1 MTSAE
6 IRQSFLDY
14 FRERGHRI
22 VASSPLVPGDDPTLL
37 FTNAGMNQF
46 KDLFLGA
53 ERRDYRRATTSQK
66 CMRVSGKHNDLEN
79 VGPSLRHHTFFEM
92 LGNFSFGDYFKTDAI
107 PFAWELLTDVW
118 DLPAERLY
126 ATVFKGED
134 GIPRDDE
141 AYGIWERL
149 VPPSRIAE
157 LGAAENFWAMG
168 ETGPCGRCSEIH
180 YHRGDH
186 LPCSAERCL
195 GIDCD
200 CDRYVEIWNNV
211 FMEFERRSDGSL
223 TPLPAPSIDT
233 GMGLERIVAV
243 LQDKLS
249 NYDTDL
255 FTPLLAAIGE
265 RAGTEYGPLAGR
277 PSNHTSDVSLRV
289 IADHLRAMTFLIA
302 DGVVPSNEWRGYVLR
317 KIMRR
322 AMRHGKKLGL
332 TEPFL
337 HDLAGVVIG
346 EMAGAYPELE
356 ANRDAI
362 VSTVHREET
371 QFDRVL
377 RDGLPHL
384 EEALTDACGAGLA
397 DGPGGSAGAASGA
410 GLADG
415 SGSGAEMASGAGSGA
430 GSGSGMVPGDVAF
443 RLYDTF
449 GMPLDFIE
457 DMAQA
462 RSLQV
467 DRAGFERA
475 MEAQR
480 TRARAGAAFGGAQES
495 EFTVTT
501 GPYMLTATGDPHFG
515 PQRFDGYET
524 TTTRSGVTH
533 LFRRDGKGASLT
545 GVDALTPDEEG
556 YVVLDRTPFYLE
568 AGGQVS
574 DTGRLAEKNVNAA
587 VEDVVRLKPAWPRM
601 HLAAVREG
609 ELRIGD
615 EVTAEVDAER
625 RDAIRRNHT
634 ATHLLHAA
642 LRRIVGTHVRQKG
655 SLVAPDRLR
664 FDFSHHEAVTPEQL
678 GEIERL
684 VNDHVFM
691 MNQAVETEERSTEEA
706 IAAGAMALFGEKYGD
721 RVRVVTVPGFSV
733 ELCGGTHCGRTG
745 DIGTFIIT
753 HEGGVA
759 AGVRRIE
766 AVTGATAVETF
777 QGRGDER
784 SLLAYAHESTADQAM
799 EAVGQLQNLRF
810 RRPVNTKLADRA
822 AKTVGKL
829 AVDYKRVLREN
840 ERLKVR
846 AAMAGGAE
854 APGQDAD
861 AAEVDGIRIVTRVV
875 SGLEPGALRTLADSL
890 RDRLGSGVV
899 VLASD
904 NDGKAALVVSVT
916 RDLTDRVHAGNLI
929 KALAPIVDGRGGGR
943 PDFAQAGGKR
953 TDRLHSIVPESR
965 TAVGRLLAGA

>member
-1 MTSAE
+1 MIRMTSAE

-46 KDLFLGA
+46 KDVFLGA
-53 ERRDYRRATTSQK
+53 ERREYRRATTAQK

-92 LGNFSFGDYFKTDAI
+92 LGNFSFGDYFKADAI
-107 PFAWELLTDVW
+107 PFAWELLTNVW
-118 DLPAERLY
+118 GLPAERLY
-126 ATVFKGED
+126 ATVFRGED
-134 GIPRDDE
+134 GVPRDDE
-141 AYGIWERL
+141 AYAIWERL
-149 VPPSRIAE
+149 VPASRIAE

-211 FMEFERRSDGSL
+211 FMEFERHADGSL

-255 FTPLLAAIGE
+255 FTPLLSAIGE
-265 RAGTEYGPLAGR
+265 RAGAEYGPAAGR
-277 PSNHTSDVSLRV
+277 PSNDTSDVSLRV

-332 TEPFL
+332 TDPFL
-337 HDLAGVVIG
+337 HELTGVVIAG
-346 EMAGAYPELE
+346 MGGAYPELE
-356 ANRDAI
+356 ADRDAI

-384 EEALTDACGAGLA
+384 EDAL
-397 DGPGGSAGAASGA
+397 AGAAGTR
-410 GLADG
+410 GVLDG
-415 SGSGAEMASGAGSGA
+415 EA
-430 GSGSGMVPGDVAF
+430 AF

-457 DMAQA
+457 DMAQS

-467 DRAGFERA
+467 DRQGFDRA
-475 MEAQR
+475 MEGQR
-480 TRARAGAAFGGAQES
+480 ARARAGAAFGGDRES
-495 EFTVTT
+495 EVTVTG
-501 GPYMLTATGDPHFG
+501 GPFMLTASGDPDFG
-515 PQRFDGYET
+515 PQQFDGYET
-524 TTTRSGVTH
+524 TTTRAGVTH
-533 LFRRDGKGASLT
+533 LFRRDGNGASLT
-545 GVDALTPDEEG
+545 GVDALTPGEEG

-574 DTGRLAEKNVNAA
+574 DTGRLSDKNVDAP

-601 HLAAVREG
+601 HLTALREG
-609 ELRIGD
+609 ELRVGD

-625 RDAIRRNHT
+625 RDDIRRNHT

-678 GEIERL
+678 SEIERL
-684 VNDHVFM
+684 VNDHVFL

-733 ELCGGTHCGRTG
+733 ELCGGTHCRATG
-745 DIGTFIIT
+745 DIGPFILT
-753 HEGGVA
+753 YEGGVA

-766 AVTGATAVETF
+766 ALTGTWAVKAF
-777 QGRGDER
+777 QGRGDEL
-784 SLLAYAHESTADQAM
+784 SLLAHAHESTADQAV

-810 RRPVNTKLADRA
+810 RRPVNSKLADRA

-829 AVDYKRVLREN
+829 AADYKRIWREN

-846 AAMAGGAE
+846 AAMAGGTE
-854 APGQDAD
+854 AQGQDSD
-861 AAEVDGIRIVTRVV
+861 AAEIDGIRIVTRVV
-875 SGLEPGALRTLADSL
+875 SGLEPGALRTLSDSL

-943 PDFAQAGGKR
+943 PDFAQAGGKK
-953 TDRLHSIVPESR
+953 TDRLHTIVPESR
-965 TAVGRLLAGA
+965 TLVSRLLADS

>member
-1 MTSAE
+1 M
-6 IRQSFLDY
+6 
-14 FRERGHRI
+14 
-22 VASSPLVPGDDPTLL
+22 
-37 FTNAGMNQF
+37 
-46 KDLFLGA
+46 
-53 ERRDYRRATTSQK
+53 
-66 CMRVSGKHNDLEN
+66 
-79 VGPSLRHHTFFEM
+79 
-92 LGNFSFGDYFKTDAI
+92 
-107 PFAWELLTDVW
+107 
-118 DLPAERLY
+118 
-126 ATVFKGED
+126 FKGED
-134 GIPRDDE
+134 GVPRDDE
-141 AYGIWERL
+141 AYAIWERL
-149 VPPSRIAE
+149 VPASRIAE

-186 LPCSAERCL
+186 LPCAAETCL

-243 LQDKLS
+243 LQEKLS

-255 FTPLLAAIGE
+255 FTPLLSAIGE
-265 RAGTEYGPLAGR
+265 RAGAEYGPLAGR
-277 PSNHTSDVSLRV
+277 ASNDTSDVSLRV
-289 IADHLRAMTFLIA
+289 VADHLRAMTFLIA

-322 AMRHGKKLGL
+322 AMRHGKRLGL

-337 HDLAGVVIG
+337 HELAGVVIAG
-346 EMAGAYPELE
+346 MGGAYPELE
-356 ANRDAI
+356 ANREAI
-362 VSTVHREET
+362 VSTVHREEM

-377 RDGLPHL
+377 CDGLPHL
-384 EEALTDACGAGLA
+384 EAALTDAERTGGGL
-397 DGPGGSAGAASGA
+397 DG
-410 GLADG
+410 
-415 SGSGAEMASGAGSGA
+415 ET
-430 GSGSGMVPGDVAF
+430 AF

-457 DMAQA
+457 DMAQS

-495 EFTVTT
+495 EVTVAA
-501 GPYMLTATGDPHFG
+501 GPYPLTATGDPHFG
-515 PQRFDGYET
+515 PQQFDGYET

-533 LFRRDGKGASLT
+533 LFRRDGNGASLT
-545 GVDALTPDEEG
+545 GVAVLTPGEEG

-574 DTGRLAEKNVNAA
+574 DTGRLAEKNVDAA

-601 HLAAVREG
+601 HLTAVREG
-609 ELRIGD
+609 ELRIGG

-625 RDAIRRNHT
+625 RDDIRRNHT

-642 LRRIVGTHVRQKG
+642 LRQIVGTHVRQKG

-684 VNDHVFM
+684 VNDHVFL

-784 SLLAYAHESTADQAM
+784 SLLAYAHESSAVEAM

-822 AKTVGKL
+822 ARTVGKL
-829 AVDYKRVLREN
+829 AADYKRVLREN
-840 ERLKVR
+840 ERLKVK

-854 APGQDAD
+854 AQGQDAD
-861 AAEVDGIRIVTRVV
+861 AAEVDGIRIITRVV

-916 RDLTDRVHAGNLI
+916 RDLTDRVHAGHLI
-929 KALAPIVDGRGGGR
+929 RALAPLVDGRGGGR
-943 PDFAQAGGKR
+943 SDFAQAGGKR

-965 TAVGRLLAGA
+965 NAVSRLLSGS

>member
-53 ERRDYRRATTSQK
+53 ERREYRRATTAQK

-107 PFAWELLTDVW
+107 PFAWELLTDIW

-141 AYGIWERL
+141 AYAIWERL
-149 VPPSRIAE
+149 VPPARIAE

-195 GIDCD
+195 GLDCD

-255 FTPLLAAIGE
+255 FTPLLSAIGE

-277 PSNHTSDVSLRV
+277 ASNDTSDVSLRV

-337 HDLAGVVIG
+337 HNLAGVVIG

-356 ANRDAI
+356 ANREAI

-384 EEALTDACGAGLA
+384 EEAL
-397 DGPGGSAGAASGA
+397 AGAEDTQRI
-410 GLADG
+410 LDG
-415 SGSGAEMASGAGSGA
+415 EA
-430 GSGSGMVPGDVAF
+430 AF

-457 DMAQA
+457 DMAQS

-467 DRAGFERA
+467 DRQGFERA
-475 MEAQR
+475 MDAQR
-480 TRARAGAAFGGAQES
+480 ARARAGAVFGGAQAS
-495 EFTVTT
+495 ELTVTT

-533 LFRRDGKGASLT
+533 LFRRDGNGASLT
-545 GVDALTPDEEG
+545 GVDVLTPDEDG

-678 GEIERL
+678 GDIERL

-784 SLLAYAHESTADQAM
+784 SLLAYAHESTADQGM
-799 EAVGQLQNLRF
+799 ETVGQLQNLRF

-829 AVDYKRVLREN
+829 AADYKRVLREN

-854 APGQDAD
+854 APGQDED
-861 AAEVDGIRIVTRVV
+861 ATDVGGIRLVTRVV

-916 RDLTDRVHAGNLI
+916 RDITDRVHAGNLI

-965 TAVGRLLAGA
+965 NAVGRLLAGA

>member
-1 MTSAE
+1 MTRMTSAE
-6 IRQSFLDY
+6 IRQSFLEY
-14 FRERGHRI
+14 FRARGHRI
-22 VASSPLVPGDDPTLL
+22 VASAPLVPGDDPTLL

-46 KDLFLGA
+46 KDVFLGA
-53 ERRDYRRATTSQK
+53 ERREYRRATTAQK

-92 LGNFSFGDYFKTDAI
+92 LGNFSFGDYFKADAI
-107 PFAWELLTDVW
+107 PFAWELLTKVW
-118 DLPAERLY
+118 GLPPERLY
-126 ATVFKGED
+126 ATVFKGEN
-134 GIPRDDE
+134 GVPRDDT
-141 AYGIWERL
+141 AYALWERL
-149 VPPSRIAE
+149 VPTSRIAE

-186 LPCSAERCL
+186 LPCTAERCL

-211 FMEFERRSDGSL
+211 FMEFERQADGAL

-243 LQDKLS
+243 LQGKLS

-255 FTPLLAAIGE
+255 FAPLLAAIGE
-265 RAGTEYGPLAGR
+265 RAGTQYGPLAGR
-277 PSNHTSDVSLRV
+277 LSNDTSDVSLRV

-337 HDLAGVVIG
+337 HELTGVVIA
-346 EMAGAYPELE
+346 EMAGAYPELDASRE
-356 ANRDAI
+356 AI
-362 VSTVHREET
+362 VSVVHREET

-384 EEALTDACGAGLA
+384 EAALA
-397 DGPGGSAGAASGA
+397 DAESMQRI
-410 GLADG
+410 LDG
-415 SGSGAEMASGAGSGA
+415 EA
-430 GSGSGMVPGDVAF
+430 AF

-457 DMAQA
+457 DMAQS
-462 RSLQV
+462 RSVDV
-467 DRAGFERA
+467 DRAGFEQA
-475 MEAQR
+475 MNAQR
-480 TRARAGAAFGGAQES
+480 TRARAGATFGGGPQS
-495 EFTVTT
+495 EVTVSA

-515 PQRFDGYET
+515 PQQFDGYET
-524 TTTRSGVTH
+524 TSTRSGVTH
-533 LFRRDGKGASLT
+533 LFRRDTNGKSLT
-545 GVDALTPDEEG
+545 GVDALIPGEEG
-556 YVVLDRTPFYLE
+556 YLVLDRTPFYLE

-574 DTGRLAEKNVNAA
+574 DKGRLAAKNVDAV
-587 VEDVVRLKPAWPRM
+587 VEDVVRLKPTWPRT
-601 HLAAVREG
+601 HLTVVREG
-609 ELRIGD
+609 EIRVGD

-642 LRRIVGTHVRQKG
+642 LRQIVGTHVRQAG

-664 FDFSHHEAVTPEQL
+664 FDVTHHEPVTADQL
-678 GEIERL
+678 HRIERL
-684 VNDHVFM
+684 VNRRVFFK
-691 MNQAVETEERSTEEA
+691 NQTVETKERSTEEA

-721 RVRVVTVPGFSV
+721 RVRVVTVPEFSV
-733 ELCGGTHCGRTG
+733 ELCGGTHCRATG
-745 DIGTFIIT
+745 DIGPFIIT

-766 AVTGATAVETF
+766 AVTGTAAVQMF
-777 QGRGDER
+777 QDRGDEL
-784 SLLAYAHESTADQAM
+784 SLLAHALDTTADQAVA
-799 EAVGQLQNLRF
+799 AVDEFHNLRF
-810 RRPVNTKLADRA
+810 RRPVNRVRADHAANAVKKLAA
-822 AKTVGKL
+822 
-829 AVDYKRVLREN
+829 DYKRLVREN
-840 ERLKVR
+840 ERLKVQ
-846 AAMAGGAE
+846 AAMEAGNG
-854 APGQDAD
+854 PRGHDLD
-861 AAEVDGIRIVTRVV
+861 TVEVDGIKILTRVV
-875 SGLEPGALRTLADSL
+875 SGLEPPALRALADSI
-890 RDRLGSGVV
+890 RNRLGRGVV

-904 NDGKAALVVSVT
+904 NGGKAALVVSVT
-916 RDLTDRVHAGNLI
+916 HDLTNRVHAGNLI
-929 KALAPIVDGRGGGR
+929 RELAPIVGGRGGGR
-943 PDFAQAGGKR
+943 PDFAQAGGR
-953 TDRLHSIVPESR
+953 EIDRINTIVPESH
-965 TAVGRLLAGA
+965 TAITRMVNQRS

>member
-14 FRERGHRI
+14 FRERGHRV

-53 ERRDYRRATTSQK
+53 ERREYRRATTSQK

-141 AYGIWERL
+141 AYAIWERL

-211 FMEFERRSDGSL
+211 FMEFERRADGSL

-277 PSNHTSDVSLRV
+277 ASNGTSDVALRV

-337 HDLAGVVIG
+337 HELTGVVIA

-356 ANRDAI
+356 ANREAI

-384 EEALTDACGAGLA
+384 EAALA
-397 DGPGGSAGAASGA
+397 DAERTQGV
-410 GLADG
+410 LDG
-415 SGSGAEMASGAGSGA
+415 EA
-430 GSGSGMVPGDVAF
+430 AF

-457 DMAQA
+457 DMAQSRA
-462 RSLQV
+462 LDV
-467 DRAGFERA
+467 DRQGFERA
-475 MEAQR
+475 MEEQR
-480 TRARAGAAFGGAQES
+480 ARARAGAAFTLQVEDQVTVSDSVRLFISSVNPFVGYQTTSAKS
-495 EFTVTT
+495 EVTGLYRSDET
-501 GPYMLTATGDPHFG
+501 RGIRQVEELQAGD
-515 PQRFDGYET
+515 
-524 TTTRSGVTH
+524 
-533 LFRRDGKGASLT
+533 
-545 GVDALTPDEEG
+545 EG
-556 YVVLDRTPFYLE
+556 YVLLRETPFYLE

-574 DTGRLAEKNVNAA
+574 DTGGLVADGLQATVR
-587 VEDVVRLKPAWPRM
+587 DMVRLNPTWPGL
-601 HLAAVREG
+601 HVTQVREG
-609 ELRIGD
+609 AVRAGD

-625 RDAIRRNHT
+625 RDDIQRNHT

-642 LRRIVGTHVRQKG
+642 LRAIVGTHVRQAG

-664 FDFSHHEAVTPEQL
+664 FDVTHHEPISQEELRDV
-678 GEIERL
+678 ERL
-684 VNDHVFM
+684 VNSHVFG
-691 MNQAVETEERSTEEA
+691 NHELEIEERSRDEA
-706 IAAGAMALFGEKYGD
+706 IAAGAMAFFGEKYGE

-733 ELCGGTHCGRTG
+733 ELCGGTHCRATG
-745 DIGTFIIT
+745 DIGPFIIT
-753 HEGGVA
+753 QEGGVA
-759 AGVRRIE
+759 AGVRRVE
-766 AVTGATAVETF
+766 AVTGSAAVRLLQE
-777 QGRGDER
+777 RGVAL
-784 SLLAYAHESTADQAM
+784 SHLLDALGTTPDNALSAVRKLQT
-799 EAVGQLQNLRF
+799 EAKR
-810 RRPVNTKLADRA
+810 LARDI
-822 AKTVGKL
+822 
-829 AVDYKRVLREN
+829 
-840 ERLKVR
+840 ERLKVK

-854 APGQDAD
+854 RPGQDAD
-861 AAEVDGIRIVTRVV
+861 AAEVGGIRIVTRVV

-916 RDLTDRVHAGNLI
+916 RDITDRVHAGNLI

-965 TAVGRLLAGA
+965 SAVGRLLAGA

>member
-6 IRQSFLDY
+6 IRQSFLEY
-14 FRERGHRI
+14 FRDRGHRI
-22 VASSPLVPGDDPTLL
+22 AASSPLVPGNDPTLL

-53 ERRDYRRATTSQK
+53 ERREYRRAATSQK

-118 DLPAERLY
+118 GLPAERLH

-141 AYGIWERL
+141 AYAIWERL
-149 VPPSRIAE
+149 VPASRIAE

-186 LPCSAERCL
+186 LPCAAETCL
-195 GIDCD
+195 GIDCA

-211 FMEFERRSDGSL
+211 FMEFERRADGSL

-255 FTPLLAAIGE
+255 FTPLLTAIGE

-277 PSNHTSDVSLRV
+277 PANDTSDVSLRV

-322 AMRHGKKLGL
+322 AMRHGKRLGL

-337 HDLAGVVIG
+337 HELTGVVIA
-346 EMAGAYPELE
+346 EMGGAYPELE
-356 ANRDAI
+356 TSREVIASVVR
-362 VSTVHREET
+362 REET

-377 RDGLPHL
+377 REGLPHL
-384 EEALTDACGAGLA
+384 EAALAGA
-397 DGPGGSAGAASGA
+397 DGTRILGGR
-410 GLADG
+410 
-415 SGSGAEMASGAGSGA
+415 
-430 GSGSGMVPGDVAF
+430 VAF

-457 DMAQA
+457 DMAQS
-462 RSLQV
+462 RSLNV
-467 DRAGFERA
+467 DREGFERE

-480 TRARAGAAFGGAQES
+480 ARARAGATFGAGQDAEVA
-495 EFTVTT
+495 VTA
-501 GPYMLTATGDPHFG
+501 GPYMLTATGEPHFG

-524 TTTRSGVTH
+524 TSIRSGVTH
-533 LFRRDGKGASLT
+533 LFRREGNGANLT
-545 GVDALTPDEEG
+545 GVETLTPGDEG

-574 DTGRLAEKNVNAA
+574 DKGRLSEKNVDAL
-587 VEDVVRLKPAWPRM
+587 VQDVVRLKPAWPRM

-609 ELRIGD
+609 ELHVGD

-625 RDAIRRNHT
+625 RDDVRRNHT

-642 LRRIVGTHVRQKG
+642 LRAIVGTHVRQAG
-655 SLVAPDRLR
+655 SLVAPERLR
-664 FDFSHHEAVTPEQL
+664 FDITHHEPVTADQL
-678 GEIERL
+678 DDIERL
-684 VNDHVFM
+684 VNSRVFR
-691 MNQAVETEERSTEEA
+691 NQVIETEERSTEEA
-706 IAAGAMALFGEKYGD
+706 IAAGAMALFGEKYGE

-733 ELCGGTHCGRTG
+733 ELCGGTHCRATG
-745 DIGTFIIT
+745 DIGPFVIT

-766 AVTGATAVETF
+766 AVTGEKAVLTF
-777 QGRGDER
+777 QARGDEL
-784 SLLAYAHESTADQAM
+784 SLLAHALDTPADQAVA
-799 EAVGQLQNLRF
+799 AVDKLRNLRF
-810 RRPVNTKLADRA
+810 RRPVNRAHADQAASAVRKLATDC
-822 AKTVGKL
+822 
-829 AVDYKRVLREN
+829 KRLLREN
-840 ERLKVR
+840 ERLRVQ
-846 AAMAGGAE
+846 AAMGTGSTG
-854 APGQDAD
+854 PGQDD
-861 AAEVDGIRIVTRVV
+861 GAAEVDGIRMVTRLV
-875 SGLEPGALRTLADSL
+875 SDLDPGALRTLADSL

-899 VLASD
+899 VLASE
-904 NDGKAALVVSVT
+904 NNGKAALVVSVT
-916 RDLTDRVHAGNLI
+916 RDLTDRVHAGDLI

-953 TDRLHSIVPESR
+953 TDRLAAIVPESR
-965 TAVGRLLAGA
+965 TAVSRMLAGS

>member
-1 MTSAE
+1 MTRMTSAE

-14 FRERGHRI
+14 FRARGHRI
-22 VASSPLVPGDDPTLL
+22 VTSAPLVPGDDPTLL

-46 KDLFLGA
+46 KDVFLGA
-53 ERRDYRRATTSQK
+53 EQREYRRATTAQK

-92 LGNFSFGDYFKTDAI
+92 LGNFSFGDYFKADAI
-107 PFAWELLTDVW
+107 PFAWELLTKVW
-118 DLPAERLY
+118 GLPPERLY
-126 ATVFKGED
+126 ATVFKGEN
-134 GIPRDDE
+134 GVPRDDK
-141 AYGIWERL
+141 AYALWERL
-149 VPPSRIAE
+149 VPTSRIAA

-186 LPCSAERCL
+186 LPCTAERCL

-211 FMEFERRSDGSL
+211 FMEFERQSDGAL

-243 LQDKLS
+243 LQGKLS

-255 FTPLLAAIGE
+255 FAPLLAAIGE
-265 RAGTEYGPLAGR
+265 RAGTQYGPLAGR
-277 PSNHTSDVSLRV
+277 PSNDTSDVSLRV

-337 HDLAGVVIG
+337 HELTGVVIAG
-346 EMAGAYPELE
+346 MAGAYPELDASRE
-356 ANRDAI
+356 AI
-362 VSTVHREET
+362 VSVVHREET

-384 EEALTDACGAGLA
+384 EAALA
-397 DGPGGSAGAASGA
+397 DAESEQRV
-410 GLADG
+410 LDG
-415 SGSGAEMASGAGSGA
+415 EA
-430 GSGSGMVPGDVAF
+430 AF

-457 DMAQA
+457 DMAQ
-462 RSLQV
+462 SWSVDV

-480 TRARAGAAFGGAQES
+480 ARARAGATFGGGPQS
-495 EFTVTT
+495 EVTVSA

-515 PQRFDGYET
+515 PQQFDGYENT
-524 TTTRSGVTH
+524 STRSAVTH
-533 LFRRDGKGASLT
+533 LFRRDTNGKNLI
-545 GVDALTPDEEG
+545 GVDALIPGEKG

-574 DTGRLAEKNVNAA
+574 DKGRLTAKNVDAV
-587 VEDVVRLKPAWPRM
+587 VEDVVRLKPTWPRTQ
-601 HLAAVREG
+601 LTVVREG
-609 ELRIGD
+609 EIRVGD
-615 EVTAEVDAER
+615 EVTAEVNAER
-625 RDAIRRNHT
+625 RDDIRRNHT
-634 ATHLLHAA
+634 ATHLLHEA
-642 LRRIVGTHVRQKG
+642 LRQIVGKHVRQAG

-664 FDFSHHEAVTPEQL
+664 FDVTHHEPVTADQL
-678 GEIERL
+678 HAIERL
-684 VNDHVFM
+684 VNNRVFFK
-691 MNQAVETEERSTEEA
+691 NQTVETKEQSTEEA

-721 RVRVVTVPGFSV
+721 RARVVTVPEFSV
-733 ELCGGTHCGRTG
+733 ELCGGTHCRATG
-745 DIGTFIIT
+745 DIGPFIIT

-766 AVTGATAVETF
+766 AVTGTAAVQMF
-777 QGRGDER
+777 QDRGDEL
-784 SLLAYAHESTADQAM
+784 SLLAHALDTTADQAVA
-799 EAVGQLQNLRF
+799 AVDEFHNLRF
-810 RRPVNTKLADRA
+810 RRPVNRVRADHAANAVKKLAA
-822 AKTVGKL
+822 
-829 AVDYKRVLREN
+829 DYKRLVREN
-840 ERLKVR
+840 ERLKVQ
-846 AAMAGGAE
+846 AAMEAGNG
-854 APGQDAD
+854 PRGHDLD
-861 AAEVDGIRIVTRVV
+861 TVEVDGIKILTRVV
-875 SGLEPGALRTLADSL
+875 SGLEPPALRALADSI
-890 RDRLGSGVV
+890 RNRLGRGVV

-904 NDGKAALVVSVT
+904 NGGKAALVVSVT
-916 RDLTDRVHAGNLI
+916 HDLTNRVHAGNLI
-929 KALAPIVDGRGGGR
+929 RELAPIVGGRGGGR
-943 PDFAQAGGKR
+943 PDFAQAGGR
-953 TDRLHSIVPESR
+953 EIDRINTIVPESH
-965 TAVGRLLAGA
+965 TAITRMVNQRS